1 FIEQEFDLRDDD
13 AAKAAQPQKRK
24 RKNRRQGN
32 SPPPSTTQEP
42 AGEPFLAVEFDGAQ
56 MGAAGRPGGGRMKMI
71 VVCVHRASVVD
82 EEEGVVV
89 DSKIA
94 VMWQETAKLV
104 LACALFCM
112 DTGGTLAALVAQ
124 AKGHPSLLLLNL
136 VPAALYCIYN
146 VLTYHGLKRF
156 DPGTYFVLLQSRIV
170 ITAILYQ
177 LLGSA
182 EKTSPLQW
190 VGFIFIM
197 LGSML
202 KEGPALYALL
212 FGGPSGGH
220 SVVDYMT
227 VFLQAFLSSAA
238 GIFSEKLLRNRG
250 VNRHIQNVFMYA
262 DSLLLLVPSC
272 FVAPHHQAR
281 LDAFIQPLT
290 RPWTAAAVI
299 NAAFTGILTG
309 FVLRSLGSIIK
320 SIAAAVELWATAL
333 ASSILFG
340 YPLAPSS
347 MVGMIFVSVGLGIF
361 GRDLERSDGKY
372 GSR

>member
-1 FIEQEFDLRDDD
+1 MFLRTIL
-13 AAKAAQPQKRK
+13 
-24 RKNRRQGN
+24 GW
-32 SPPPSTTQEP
+32 S
-42 AGEPFLAVEFDGAQ
+42 
-56 MGAAGRPGGGRMKMI
+56 AGRLPGGGGGRMKMI
-71 VVCVHRASVVD
+71 VVCLGRGVHWASVVD

-89 DSKIA
+89 DSKVA

-104 LACALFCM
+104 LASTLFCM
-112 DTGGTLAALVAQ
+112 ESGGTLAALLAQ
-124 AKGHPSLLLLNL
+124 VKGHPNLLLLNMI
-136 VPAALYCIYN
+136 PAALYCIYN

-156 DPGTYFVLLQSRIV
+156 APGTYFVLLQSRIV
-170 ITAILYQ
+170 MTALLYQ

-182 EKTSPLQW
+182 KKTSLLQW
-190 VGFIFIM
+190 VGLIFIM

-202 KEGPALYALL
+202 QEGPALYALL
-212 FGGPSGGH
+212 FGGSSGGH

-250 VNRHIQNVFMYA
+250 VNPHIQNVFMYA
-262 DSLLLLVPSC
+262 DSLLLLILSC
-272 FVAPHHQAR
+272 FVAPHHQTR
-281 LDAFIQPLT
+281 WDALIQPLT

-340 YPLAPSS
+340 YPLAPCS
-347 MVGMIFVSVGLGIF
+347 MVGMIFVSVGFRREGEEERIVSLFAPCDVFKSATIVELPARLLTETSNSHF
-361 GRDLERSDGKY
+361 KDLQL
-372 GSR
+372 

>member
-1 FIEQEFDLRDDD
+1 
-13 AAKAAQPQKRK
+13 
-24 RKNRRQGN
+24 
-32 SPPPSTTQEP
+32 
-42 AGEPFLAVEFDGAQ
+42 
-56 MGAAGRPGGGRMKMI
+56 
-71 VVCVHRASVVD
+71 
-82 EEEGVVV
+82 
-89 DSKIA
+89 
-94 VMWQETAKLV
+94 MWQEAAKLV
-104 LACALFCM
+104 LASALFCM
-112 DTGGTLAALVAQ
+112 EPGGTLAGLVAQ
-124 AKGHPSLLLLNL
+124 LKGHPKLLLLNL

-146 VLTYHGLKRF
+146 VLTYHGLRRF

-182 EKTSPLQW
+182 KKTSLLQW
-190 VGFIFIM
+190 VGLIFIM

-202 KEGPALYALL
+202 RESPALYALL

-250 VNRHIQNVFMYA
+250 VNPHIQNVFMYA
-262 DSLLLLVPSC
+262 DSLLLLVLSC
-272 FVAPHHQAR
+272 FVAHHHQTQW
-281 LDAFIQPLT
+281 DAFIQPLT

-361 GRDLERSDGKY
+361 GRDVERSNGSQEKGK
-372 GSR
+372 RRE

>member
-1 FIEQEFDLRDDD
+1 VAMVTRLGD
-13 AAKAAQPQKRK
+13 
-24 RKNRRQGN
+24 
-32 SPPPSTTQEP
+32 
-42 AGEPFLAVEFDGAQ
+42 
-56 MGAAGRPGGGRMKMI
+56 AGRPAFVYSPLPFSFLGLTGWYEVLLFWTYI
-71 VVCVHRASVVD
+71 VVWVAQGLLVHRASVVD

-89 DSKIA
+89 DSKVA
-94 VMWQETAKLV
+94 VMWQEAAKLV
-104 LACALFCM
+104 LASALFCM
-112 DTGGTLAALVAQ
+112 EPGGTLAGLVAQ
-124 AKGHPSLLLLNL
+124 LKGHPKLLLLNL

-182 EKTSPLQW
+182 KKTSLLQW
-190 VGFIFIM
+190 VGLIFIM

-202 KEGPALYALL
+202 RESPALYALL

-250 VNRHIQNVFMYA
+250 VNPHIQNVFMYA
-262 DSLLLLVPSC
+262 DSLLLLVLSC
-272 FVAPHHQAR
+272 FVAHHHQTQW
-281 LDAFIQPLT
+281 DAFIQPLT

-361 GRDLERSDGKY
+361 GRDVERSNGSQEKGK
-372 GSR
+372 RRE